1 MIFML
6 INAIIK
12 YNWLVFFCLLHSF
25 FLKKRYI
32 PIVVMN
38 LCILWLLYKEN
49 NPILCIELSA
59 ILGILCEIAH
69 NKKLKLLNVSYISI
83 VSTGLMMLA
92 IQNLDSSYIF
102 RMISRAKF
110 TTLNMHVK
118 IASEI
123 IILISVVMMC
133 GFIPFS
139 ERIIHLFSI
148 SRPTIKIITFI
159 TPMYISLF
167 IFKNLINT
175 FSNYSFVILGTAIS
189 LYSAICSTFCK
200 NLKTIFSQIIVY
212 FYGLQ
217 ILFLAQTKTLQY
229 LPLWFIAVTTTLVSF
244 ALYTPNRALKYYIGE
259 IKQYVS
265 VNRCYFYTFMIII
278 VAFILNFINNFLLFK
293 PETKYLNIVVFVLPF
308 WLFGV
313 FIKSMLDKKTK
324 IKSRNIYSINIQIMA
339 SIPIITVLMI
349 LSFLKIYKS
358 SIHLPISEA
367 LIYICIFSISLIGS
381 LIFKNIDQ
389 PNILT
394 TKIYS
399 HFFTKIIS
407 AIRVAYSINKT
418 IVMDFFKTFN
428 LQTVSSTSLGIT
440 EKISNMLY
448 GNYIYFYIIF
458 LVMALIILMIECV
471 VL

>member
-1 MIFML
+1 ML
-6 INAIIK
+6 VSAIIK
-12 YNWLVFFCLLHSF
+12 YDWLIFFCLLHSF

-32 PIVVMN
+32 PAVIIN

-49 NPILCIELSA
+49 NPTLCIELSA
-59 ILGILCEIAH
+59 ILSILCEIAH
-69 NKKLKLLNVSYISI
+69 NKKLKLLNVLYISI

-102 RMISRAKF
+102 RMINRAKL
-110 TTLNMHVK
+110 TKLNMHVK

-123 IILISVVMMC
+123 VMLISVVMMC
-133 GFIPFS
+133 GFVPFS
-139 ERIIHLFSI
+139 ERMIRLFSI

-159 TPMYISLF
+159 TPMYISLL
-167 IFKNLINT
+167 IFNNLINT

-189 LYSAICSTFCK
+189 LYSAICLAFCK
-200 NLKTIFSQIIVY
+200 NLKTIFSQIIIY

-217 ILFLAQTKTLQY
+217 ILFLAQTRTLQY
-229 LPLWFIAVTTTLVSF
+229 LPLWFITITTTLVSF
-244 ALYTPNRALKYYIGE
+244 TLYTPNRALKYYISE
-259 IKQYVS
+259 IKQYIS
-265 VNRCYFYTFMIII
+265 VNKCYFYTFVIII
-278 VAFILNFINNFLLFK
+278 ITFILNFINNFLLFK
-293 PETKYLNIVVFVLPF
+293 PETKYLNIAVFVLPF

-313 FIKSMLDKKTK
+313 FIKSMLNQKTK
-324 IKSRNIYSINIQIMA
+324 IKSSNIHSINMQIMI

-358 SIHLPISEA
+358 SIHLTFSKA
-367 LIYICIFSISLIGS
+367 LTYICIFSISLIS
-381 LIFKNIDQ
+381 SFVFKNVDQ

-394 TKIYS
+394 TKMYS

-407 AIRVAYSINKT
+407 AMKVAYSINKT

-428 LQTVSSTSLGIT
+428 LQTVSSTSLGIA

-458 LVMALIILMIECV
+458 LAMALIILMVECV